1 MFNSIK
7 IIFRNSVKK
16 ILNKYYSTKTFFPQ
30 EKTLLILRIDAI
42 GDYILFRNFIES
54 IKKSERFKDYKITLA
69 GNPTWKNIAETFD
82 KEFIDN
88 FIWIDKARIKKKG
101 EWLYRL
107 SILEKIRNGRFET
120 MIIPNDTTSKLI
132 MDLKKHSG
140 VRNIIEKESDSV
152 YLHHDIKKV
161 LEKETYE
168 KDHRKYLEIFFQ
180 FYRNKRF
187 AEEVIGK
194 KINLSK
200 PFFKISKQKPERDYV
215 IIFPGA
221 GYQERVWLA
230 VNYGKVCRKISENTD
245 LDIFV
250 CGNKSDS
257 KAAKIIIEES
267 GNGKIKDLT
276 DATSLSELINLIA
289 NAKLLISNETCAV
302 HIAAS
307 VETKTICI
315 SNGNHIGRFNP
326 YPEEISKNI
335 ETIYPL
341 EITNSFNR
349 FPELINEHHFLS
361 TVNIN
366 SITPDE
372 VFEKAEKHLK
382 LKPAKKYSDVE
393 K

>member
-7 IIFRNSVKK
+7 IIFRNSFKK
-16 ILNKYYSTKTFFPQ
+16 ILNKYYSTKTFFPK
-30 EKTLLILRIDAI
+30 EKTFLILRMDAI

-69 GNPTWKNIAETFD
+69 GNQIWKNIAETFD
-82 KEFIDN
+82 KEFIDD
-88 FIWIDKARIKKKG
+88 FIWIEKIRIKKKG
-101 EWLYRL
+101 EWIYRF
-107 SILEKIRNGRFET
+107 SILRKIRRGRFET
-120 MIIPNDTTSKLI
+120 MLIPNDTTSKLI
-132 MDLKKHSG
+132 LDLKKHSG

-152 YLHHDIKKV
+152 YLHQDIKKV
-161 LEKETYE
+161 LEKVTYE

-187 AEEVIGK
+187 AEEVILK

-200 PFFKISKQKPERDYV
+200 PFFKISKQKPEREYV
-215 IIFPGA
+215 VIFPGA

-230 VNYGKVCRKISENTD
+230 ENFGKVCRKISENTD

-257 KAAKIIIEES
+257 KAAKIIIEKS
-267 GNGKIKDLT
+267 GNGNIKDLT

-341 EITNSFNR
+341 EITNGFNR

-361 TVNIN
+361 SVNIN
-366 SITPDE
+366 TITPEE
-372 VFEKAEKHLK
+372 VFEKAEKHLM
-382 LKPAKKYSDVE
+382 LKQLRKYSDEVR
-393 K
+393 